1 MGDGRIST
9 QYNLGLETIKL
20 HEEYFK
26 RQEKKIHEALDT
38 LEGYND
44 LLREFSKLTATLN
57 TGKKNGKLD
66 FTDHELRITIDKLFA
81 LHPELFYGF
90 EQDLYANWDK
100 ERIERVVAG
109 ADPIIRNYTAQVS
122 QGTMKV
128 QVLYNDQTEI
138 TRNLQRVIE
147 EQSKHIQSI
156 LAKLKG
162 VG

>member
-1 MGDGRIST
+1 MTFVINMNCNIGF
-9 QYNLGLETIKL
+9 EAIKL
-20 HEEYFK
+20 HEEYLMRQDK
-26 RQEKKIHEALDT
+26 RIHEAIDL
-38 LEGYND
+38 LEGYNE

-57 TGKKNGKLD
+57 AGKKSGKLD
-66 FTDHELRITIDKLFA
+66 FTHHELRGTIDKLFA
-81 LHPELFYGF
+81 VHPEVFYGF
-90 EQDLYANWDK
+90 EEDLYNNWDK

-156 LAKLKG
+156 LSKLRT
-162 VG
+162 VS